1 MCIYLLVAKMYVCLL
16 NGGPGM
22 QGTGAHDMDEPQWEI
37 AAAAA
42 NLEYIELAY
51 KMLRT
56 FQRPYKNLFE
66 EHIKNTY
73 P

>member
-1 MCIYLLVAKMYVCLL
+1 MYVCLL
-16 NGGPGM
+16 NEGPGM

-56 FQRPYKNLFE
+56 FQSPYKNL
-66 EHIKNTY
+66 
-73 P
+73 